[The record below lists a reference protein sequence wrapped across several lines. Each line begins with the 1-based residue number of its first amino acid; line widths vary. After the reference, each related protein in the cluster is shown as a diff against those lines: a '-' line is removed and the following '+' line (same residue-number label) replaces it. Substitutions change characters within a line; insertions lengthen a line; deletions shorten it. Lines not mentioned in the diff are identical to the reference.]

1 MCDKMPMAVPPDGL
15 IGPRVNFLSKRI
27 RKAFNKAASEEGLF
41 SGQQDLLLFLV
52 MNEGATLSE
61 LTAELNVSAATVSVS
76 VKRMEKAGFLIKKTD
91 ETDGRITRIYPTEKA
106 KKTPENIRKKMDV
119 LEEKLKKGMSEEEVQ
134 TLCDLLGKAIMNMLE
149 EEIANG

>member
-1 MCDKMPMAVPPDGL
+1 MAVPPDGC
-15 IGPRVNFLSKRI
+15 ICPRVNFLSKRI

-106 KKTPENIRKKMDV
+106 KKAPENIRKKMDV

-149 EEIANG
+149 EENANG

>member
-1 MCDKMPMAVPPDGL
+1 MCDKMPVAVPPDGL

-61 LTAELNVSAATVSVS
+61 LSAKFNVSAATVSVS

-106 KKTPENIRKKMDV
+106 KKAPENIHKKMDV
-119 LEEKLKKGMSEEEVQ
+119 LEENLKKGMSEEEVQ

-149 EEIANG
+149 EENANG

>member
-1 MCDKMPMAVPPDGL
+1 MAVPPDGC
-15 IGPRVNFLSKRI
+15 ICPRVNFLSKRI

-61 LTAELNVSAATVSVS
+61 LSAKLNVSAATVSVS

-106 KKTPENIRKKMDV
+106 KKAPENIRKKMDV

-149 EEIANG
+149 EENANG